1 MPRAIPVADPIDV
14 YIGQRLRAERLAR
27 KMSQVELG
35 AALNVTFQQIQ
46 KYERGDNRV
55 SASMLTKAAEALDLP
70 VAEFFPPETIS
81 AETARRVE
89 IGALPGGAA
98 LSTCFVAM
106 TPARRR
112 LLIQVAREFAQASGM
127 DDPAQA

>member
-27 KMSQVELG
+27 KMSQADLG

-55 SASMLTKAAEALDLP
+55 SASMLTKAAEALDLSIM
-70 VAEFFPPETIS
+70 EFFPAEKSVSSS
-81 AETARRVE
+81 AQRIE
-89 IGALPGGAA
+89 IGAFRGGAA
-98 LSTCFVAM
+98 LSDAFAAM
-106 TPARRR
+106 TPARRQV
-112 LLIQVAREFAQASGM
+112 LVQVAREFAREPRTGDQS
-127 DDPAQA
+127 

>member
-27 KMSQVELG
+27 KMSQTDLG

-55 SASMLTKAAEALDLP
+55 SASMLTKAAEALDLSIT
-70 VAEFFPPETIS
+70 EFFPSGKIS
-81 AETARRVE
+81 AAHQRVE
-89 IGALPGGAA
+89 IGTLRGGAA
-98 LSTCFVAM
+98 LATYFAAM
-106 TPARRR
+106 TPDRRQV
-112 LLIQVAREFAQASGM
+112 LVQVAREFAQVSAT
-127 DDPAQA
+127 DPT

>member
-27 KMSQVELG
+27 KMSQADLG

-55 SASMLTKAAEALDLP
+55 SASMLSRAAEALDLS
-70 VAEFFPPETIS
+70 VTEFFPPEKIS

-89 IGALPGGAA
+89 IGALRGGAA
-98 LSTCFVAM
+98 LTNYFVAM
-106 TPARRR
+106 TSTRRQI
-112 LLIQVAREFAQASGM
+112 LIQVAREFAQDSAPP
-127 DDPAQA
+127 DPA

>member
-27 KMSQVELG
+27 KMSQADLG

-55 SASMLTKAAEALDLP
+55 SASMLTKAAKALGLS
-70 VAEFFPPETIS
+70 VTEFFPPEKIS
-81 AETARRVE
+81 AVANRRVE
-89 IGALPGGAA
+89 IGALRGGAA
-98 LSTCFVAM
+98 LSNYFVAM
-106 TPARRR
+106 TPARRQI
-112 LLIQVAREFAQASGM
+112 LVQVAREFAGESGTK
-127 DDPAQA
+127 DQI